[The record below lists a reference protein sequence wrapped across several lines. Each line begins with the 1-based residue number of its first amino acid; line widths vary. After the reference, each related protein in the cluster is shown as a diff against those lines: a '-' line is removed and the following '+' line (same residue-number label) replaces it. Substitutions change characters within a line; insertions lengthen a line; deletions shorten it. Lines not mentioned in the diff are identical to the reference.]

1 MAEPRTIRSLGVEA
15 VGRPGLF
22 EYTEGLPG
30 PGQIRLDTLYSG
42 ISAGTELT
50 FLKGTNPYLSAR
62 WDQHSGRFVRGEP
75 GVTLPLPF
83 IGYMEVAKVDGA
95 GDDVLTDGSIAAAT
109 YGHKSGHTAD
119 PRLELLVPLPS
130 HLDPLLGIFV
140 AQMGPI
146 AANGILQADAEFCC
160 PSVSRLG
167 DGVRGRRAVVMGA
180 GTVGLLTALFARHL
194 GALEVVVADP
204 SPYRRGRAEAMGLT
218 ALDEARAGAHV
229 KARWHCGSDRG
240 ADLVFQTRA
249 RSQSLHEALRM
260 LRPQG
265 SVIDLAFYQDG
276 AERLRLGEE
285 FHHNGLTLR
294 AAQIG
299 RVPRGLADSWDRM
312 RLSADTIA
320 LLEREGDAIARHLIT
335 HVVPFDEGPAFL
347 ARLFAE
353 RIDFIQI
360 VLRF

>member
-1 MAEPRTIRSLGVEA
+1 M
-15 VGRPGLF
+15 
-22 EYTEGLPG
+22 
-30 PGQIRLDTLYSG
+30 
-42 ISAGTELT
+42 
-50 FLKGTNPYLSAR
+50 
-62 WDQHSGRFVRGEP
+62 
-75 GVTLPLPF
+75 
-83 IGYMEVAKVDGA
+83 
-95 GDDVLTDGSIAAAT
+95 
-109 YGHKSGHTAD
+109 
-119 PRLELLVPLPS
+119 
-130 HLDPLLGIFV
+130 
-140 AQMGPI
+140 
-146 AANGILQADAEFCC
+146 
-160 PSVSRLG
+160 SRLG

-204 SPYRRGRAEAMGLT
+204 SPYRRGRAEAMGLA

-312 RLSADTIA
+312 RLSAETIA